1 MEATT
6 AAQQGTAPPVQGET
20 ITQAL
25 EHTVARVPDRIAVR
39 TKGGGETF
47 TWSQIR
53 DRADALAAGLRKLG
67 VGKGDSV
74 ALMLGNRPEFH
85 VADLA
90 VMTLGATP
98 FSIYQTYA
106 PEQIQYVVADADA
119 RVAILDA
126 QYLARFREA
135 RKDLPK
141 LERLIVVDEASG
153 DDITPLAE
161 VEQPDESFDG
171 AAARAAVEPEDV
183 LTLIYTSGTTG
194 PPKGVQ
200 ITHHNMMAA
209 VKTIDDIIQ
218 FPDGGRV
225 ISWLPAA
232 HIAERAAHHYIPM
245 AYGLEITT
253 CPNPREIAGYLPD
266 VRPNWF
272 FAVPRIWE
280 KLKAGLE
287 AMVAAQPDEQR
298 RQAQGALDAATE
310 KVRLEQRG
318 EPVPDE
324 LAETVAKADEA
335 MFAKLRE
342 TLGLDQ
348 IVAVNV
354 GAAPTPVEVLEFFH
368 AIGIPV
374 GELWGMSETCGAGA
388 CNPPDRVKIGTVGPP
403 TPGAEIKLAE
413 DGEVLI
419 RAEFVMP
426 GYRHMPDKTAEA
438 FDEDGFLKT
447 GDIGEFDDD
456 GYLKIVDRKKEL
468 IINAAGKNMSPANIE
483 STLKAASPLIGNAA
497 CIGDGRPY
505 NTALIVLDADF
516 APAWASQQGIED
528 TSLEALSH
536 DDRVRA
542 AVQEGVDAAN
552 AKLARVEQIK
562 KFTIIEGDWLPG
574 GDELTPTM
582 KLKRKP
588 IDEKY
593 RESIEAMYVGH

>member
-6 AAQQGTAPPVQGET
+6 ATQQGTAPPVSGET

-25 EHTVARVPDRIAVR
+25 EHTAGRVPNRIAVR
-39 TKGGGETF
+39 TKGGDETI
-47 TWSQIR
+47 TWSQLR
-53 DRADALAAGLRKLG
+53 DRADALAAGLCKLG
-67 VGKGDSV
+67 VGKGDTV

-90 VMTLGATP
+90 VVTLGATP

-106 PEQIQYVVADADA
+106 PEQIQYVVSDADA

-126 QYLARFREA
+126 QYLDRFREA

-141 LERLIVVDEASG
+141 LERLIVVDAASG

-171 AAARAAVEPEDV
+171 AAARNAVDPEDV

-298 RQAQGALDAATE
+298 QQAQGALDAATE

-318 EPVPDE
+318 DPVPDE
-324 LAETVAKADEA
+324 LAEKGARADGGG
-335 MFAKLRE
+335 FGN
-342 TLGLDQ
+342 LGQ
-348 IVAVNV
+348 
-354 GAAPTPVEVLEFFH
+354 AP
-368 AIGIPV
+368 
-374 GELWGMSETCGAGA
+374 
-388 CNPPDRVKIGTVGPP
+388 
-403 TPGAEIKLAE
+403 
-413 DGEVLI
+413 
-419 RAEFVMP
+419 
-426 GYRHMPDKTAEA
+426 
-438 FDEDGFLKT
+438 GF
-447 GDIGEFDDD
+447 
-456 GYLKIVDRKKEL
+456 
-468 IINAAGKNMSPANIE
+468 
-483 STLKAASPLIGNAA
+483 
-497 CIGDGRPY
+497 
-505 NTALIVLDADF
+505 
-516 APAWASQQGIED
+516 
-528 TSLEALSH
+528 
-536 DDRVRA
+536 
-542 AVQEGVDAAN
+542 
-552 AKLARVEQIK
+552 
-562 KFTIIEGDWLPG
+562 
-574 GDELTPTM
+574 
-582 KLKRKP
+582 
-588 IDEKY
+588 
-593 RESIEAMYVGH
+593 